1 MIDGLSLGNLL
12 AWMLQV
18 LVFASA
24 AAALPL
30 VFRVRHP
37 RTQLAYCHLA
47 LIACMLLPW
56 MQRWHHPVIVTGHE
70 SPRQFRPVSAPEPGP
85 PPSNP
90 PIPWNRVVF
99 GVLAAGAGARL
110 GWMLAG
116 LWQIR
121 RHRTASRPLYPPVA
135 SVEAARAITG
145 ADASICISAGPV
157 GPATFGFFRP
167 VILLPV
173 SFLELGEEA
182 QSSIVCHELLH
193 VRRHDWLVTMFEE
206 SAAVLFWFHPA
217 VWWLLAQTRLAREQL
232 VDSEVVRL
240 TAGCEAYVNALL
252 AIAGAEP
259 NLDLVPAP
267 LFLRR
272 RHLTQRVHSLLKE
285 VTMSKLR
292 LLASYVSITAILALA
307 TGTAFLSFPLIGQ
320 PQVNETAAA
329 DGLGIHVDP
338 GGSILYRPSLAYP
351 LSTARNR
358 TTGTVVLDLTLDGKG
373 QVADARVVSGPQE
386 LRHVAL
392 QSALMWRYAPGA
404 NTAGTVKA
412 SIDFGLPASAAADP
426 IEDPVCRDTKER
438 GVLYSIDVG
447 PLPQAMQGAVYYQV
461 QDFLGQ
467 TFSNAL
473 MCQILAVARGI
484 DSGIHAAWLPASMK
498 KGDTNIQLTLSMSAG
513 PPGPR
518 PGEKMMYQFPN
529 PGGALRANG
538 ALPPSFLI
546 HKVEPLY
553 PVAAKAAGVT
563 GTVKMVLLVGVDGH
577 VLQVHVDSGPD
588 QLQQAAIDAVKQWIY
603 QPISSAGRAYEL
615 QTPVQVTFGNP

>member
-1 MIDGLSLGNLL
+1 MTGLSLENLL

-18 LVFASA
+18 LVFASS

-30 VFRVRHP
+30 VFRIRHP

-47 LIACMLLPW
+47 LMVCLLLPW
-56 MQRWHHPVIVTGHE
+56 LQHWRHPVIVTGQE
-70 SPRQFRPVSAPEPGP
+70 SPPQFRPVSIPQPGP
-85 PPSNP
+85 HPSNP
-90 PIPWNRVVF
+90 PIPWNRIAI
-99 GVLAAGAGARL
+99 GVLAVGAGARL
-110 GWMLAG
+110 CWMLTG

-121 RHRTASRPLYPPVA
+121 RHRIASRPLYPPVA

-145 ADASICISAGPV
+145 TDASICISAGPV

-167 VILLPV
+167 VILLPP
-173 SFLELGEEA
+173 SFFELDQEA

-206 SAAVLFWFHPA
+206 SASVLFWFHPA

-240 TAGCEAYVNALL
+240 TAGCEAYVHALL

-292 LLASYVSITAILALA
+292 LLASYVSISAILALA
-307 TGTAFLSFPLIGQ
+307 AGTAFLSFPLIGQ
-320 PQVNETAAA
+320 PQVNESGTA
-329 DGLGIHVDP
+329 DGSGIHVDP

-351 LSTARNR
+351 LSAARSRTA
-358 TTGTVVLDLTLDGKG
+358 GTVVLDLTLDSNGR
-373 QVADARVVSGPQE
+373 VADARVVSGPQE

-392 QSALMWRYAPGA
+392 QSALTWRYAPGA
-404 NTAGTVKA
+404 NTADTVKA
-412 SIDFGLPASAAADP
+412 SIDFGLPASATADA
-426 IEDPVCRDTKER
+426 IEDPVCHDTKVR
-438 GVLYSIDVG
+438 GVLYSIDVA
-447 PLPQAMQGAVYYQV
+447 PLPEAMRGSVYYQV

-467 TFSNAL
+467 AFSNAL

-484 DSGIHAAWLPASMK
+484 DSGIHAAWMPATMD

-518 PGEKMMYQFPN
+518 PGEKMIHQFPN
-529 PGGALRANG
+529 PGGALRASG
-538 ALPPSFLI
+538 GLPLSFLI
-546 HKVEPLY
+546 HRVEPVY
-553 PVAAKAAGVT
+553 PAAAKAAGIT

-603 QPISSAGRAYEL
+603 KPITSAGRAYEM
-615 QTPVQVTFGNP
+615 QTPVQLTFGNQ